1 MMQNLSDNVNQ
12 FSANSADDDVLEL
25 IHSIMHQYRALKF
38 QVLKEGEL
46 DLTHLEAKLLFFFSR
61 NPGATQTD
69 LVKYSG
75 RDKAQLARLIKGL
88 RERDLLVAE
97 ADAEDKRT
105 TRLYVSARGSALH
118 QAVQQQSQQLR
129 SHVADSFSSDEQQ
142 QLRALLLRLQTS
154 LGDFNANSSDIA
166 NV

>member
-12 FSANSADDDVLEL
+12 FSANHADDGVLEL
-25 IHSIMHQYRALKF
+25 IHSIMHQYRTLKF

-61 NPGATQTD
+61 HPGATQTD

-88 RERDLLVAE
+88 RERDLLRAE
-97 ADAEDKRT
+97 ADAIDKRT
-105 TRLYVSARGSALH
+105 TRLFVSQRGLALH

-129 SHVADSFSSDEQQ
+129 EHVSAEFNPEEQV
-142 QLRALLLRLQTS
+142 QLRKLLLRLQAS
-154 LGDFNANSSDIA
+154 LSQLEQAP
-166 NV
+166 

>member
-12 FSANSADDDVLEL
+12 ISENHADDGVLEL

-61 NPGATQTD
+61 HPGATQTD

-88 RERDLLVAE
+88 RERKLLRAE
-97 ADAEDKRT
+97 ADAVDKRT
-105 TRLYVSARGSALH
+105 TRLFVSDAGRALH
-118 QAVQQQSQQLR
+118 QAVQQQSQNLR
-129 SHVADSFSSDEQQ
+129 EQVNAEFNPADQQ
-142 QLRALLLRLQTS
+142 QLRDLLLRLQAT
-154 LGDFNANSSDIA
+154 LGRMETPQ
-166 NV
+166 

>member
-12 FSANSADDDVLEL
+12 FSTNAADDDILEL
-25 IHSIMHQYRALKF
+25 VHSIMHQYRALKF

-61 NPGATQTD
+61 HPGATQTD

-88 RERDLLVAE
+88 RERDLLRAE
-97 ADAEDKRT
+97 ADAIDKRT
-105 TRLYVSARGSALH
+105 TRLFVSERGIALH
-118 QAVQQQSQQLR
+118 QAVQQQSEQLR
-129 SHVADSFSSDEQQ
+129 NHVQHAFAVAEQQ
-142 QLRALLLRLQTS
+142 QLRELLLRLQSS
-154 LGDFNANSSDIA
+154 LGEFAKD
-166 NV
+166 